1 MTDCLFCR
9 MVAKEIEPDVVY
21 ETKRVL
27 AFKDLN
33 PQGPVH
39 ILIIPK
45 EHIPT
50 INELKETHV
59 QIAGEMMLAAQV
71 VADQLGVAEKG
82 FRLVMNCNKHGGQ
95 SVYHLHMHLIGG
107 RQLDWPPG

>member
-21 ETKRVL
+21 ETARVL

-39 ILIIPK
+39 VLIIPK
-45 EHIPT
+45 EHIST
-50 INELKETHV
+50 INELKEAHV
-59 QIAGEMMLAAQV
+59 LIAGEMMLAAQV
-71 VADQLGVAEKG
+71 VAGQLGVAEEG
-82 FRLVMNCNKHGGQ
+82 FRLVMNCNPHGGQ
-95 SVYHLHMHLIGG
+95 SVYHIHMHLIGG